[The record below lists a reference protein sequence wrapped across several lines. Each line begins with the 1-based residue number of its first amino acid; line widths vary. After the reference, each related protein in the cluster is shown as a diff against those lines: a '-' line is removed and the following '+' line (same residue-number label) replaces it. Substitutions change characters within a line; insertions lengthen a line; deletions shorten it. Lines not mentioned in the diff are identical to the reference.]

1 MENIFVFCLF
11 VGIGSTIVLDVWVLI
26 VEKILKIPPTNWGL
40 VGRWLLGIP
49 KGILVL
55 NSDTTPSSVEK
66 VVGWLFHYMI
76 GVAYAVLLLL
86 FAGQGFIENPT
97 VFPIFVIG
105 LCLSTLAGLVI
116 LMPGLGA
123 GLFGRKM
130 PNQGGMIIYLLVAH
144 LIFSVGQYAFS
155 IIY

>member
-40 VGRWLLGIP
+40 VGRWLIGIP
-49 KGILVL
+49 RGFLVL
-55 NSDTTPSSVEK
+55 NSDTSPSVVEK
-66 VVGWLFHYMI
+66 VVGWLFHYII
-76 GVAYAVLLLL
+76 GIAYAVLLLL
-86 FAGQGFIENPT
+86 YAGQGFIESPT
-97 VFPIFVIG
+97 VLPIFVIG

-123 GLFGRKM
+123 GWFGRKL
-130 PNQGGMIIYLLVAH
+130 PNQGSMIIYLLVAH
-144 LIFSVGQYAFS
+144 LIFSAGQYALS
-155 IIY
+155 VLY